1 METYLKFTI
10 DVDNC
15 KKNLYDRYTD
25 LESILTLA
33 KYKTSYIWQ
42 FIDWSVRNFISMLRP
57 GYGLSSNPRIDIKS
71 RALYHSD
78 LDWCFL
84 SNGEMSE
91 WFKVAALKAA
101 VAQVTGGSNPSLSA
115 RGRPGEVR
123 ERPNRAPC

>member
-25 LESILTLA
+25 LKSILTLA
-33 KYKTSYIWQ
+33 KYRTSYIWQ

-71 RALYHSD
+71 RALYHSVGFQEISSRKGYYPTRD
-78 LDWCFL
+78 
-84 SNGEMSE
+84 
-91 WFKVAALKAA
+91 
-101 VAQVTGGSNPSLSA
+101 
-115 RGRPGEVR
+115 GREDAIVMQKLLG
-123 ERPNRAPC
+123 N